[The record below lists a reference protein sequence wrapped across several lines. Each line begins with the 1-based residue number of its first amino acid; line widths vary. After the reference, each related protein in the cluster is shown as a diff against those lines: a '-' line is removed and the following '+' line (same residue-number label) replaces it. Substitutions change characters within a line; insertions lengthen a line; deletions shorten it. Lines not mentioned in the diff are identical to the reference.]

1 VDWWRWIDGGTV
13 RGQRAAFLF
22 VKTLDIV
29 GALLVI
35 DLQTLK
41 QGDILYRQ
49 IASLV

>member
-1 VDWWRWIDGGTV
+1 LLV
-13 RGQRAAFLF
+13 RFY
-22 VKTLDIV
+22 
-29 GALLVI
+29 VI